1 MVGYTTEIR
10 KDLFVIDI
18 NHLSINIEKVKT
30 DSEITCFVLFS
41 VTLFVHYHMRLN
53 NSPDLKLHLCFF
65 DRRTR
70 AL

>member
-30 DSEITCFVLFS
+30 DSEISFLMPLFS
-41 VTLFVHYHMRLN
+41 VTLFVRSHIQLN
-53 NSPDLKLHLCFF
+53 KLIDLVFQ
-65 DRRTR
+65 
-70 AL
+70 